1 MSLCVSDD
9 CLRRK
14 IWFYQL
20 STVMAIN
27 IMAKFT
33 EFLTVRADLFFIGFT
48 QKKRLVVF
56 CPVTLSD
63 QSSCMDTALLS
74 ILSLCNLS

>member
-20 STVMAIN
+20 STIMPIN
-27 IMAKFT
+27 MAKFR
-33 EFLTVRADLFFIGFT
+33 EFQTVIYSSLVSLR
-48 QKKRLVVF
+48 KRDWWYYVL
-56 CPVTLSD
+56 
-63 QSSCMDTALLS
+63 
-74 ILSLCNLS
+74 